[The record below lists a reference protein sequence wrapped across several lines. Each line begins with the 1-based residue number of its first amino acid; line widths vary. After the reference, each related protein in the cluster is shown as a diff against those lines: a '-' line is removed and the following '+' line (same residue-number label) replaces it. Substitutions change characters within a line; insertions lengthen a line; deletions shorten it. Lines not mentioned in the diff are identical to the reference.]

1 MKAIYFE
8 STGAATDVLI
18 FGERDIPAVRPGE
31 VLVRLHAS
39 GVNPSDVKKRAGF
52 QAPGFE
58 DGFVIPH
65 SDGAGIIDAVGDG
78 VSEQRIGERV
88 WVYQAQF
95 GRHMGTAAEYIVV
108 PTERAS
114 HLPSEASYEIG
125 ACLGIPVM
133 TAHRC
138 VNLQAGVKGQNVL
151 VTGASGRVGYYA
163 VQWAKLAGANVI
175 GTAGNSERLEIAK
188 DSGADLVLDYKL
200 DSVVEAVMD
209 FTDGAGVDRI
219 IDVEFGNNVNDSA
232 KMLKVGGVI
241 ASYSSSQ
248 MPEPVIPFYPLM
260 FKNIALRTVL
270 VYNMP
275 ETAKKAAMDDISD
288 ALENQQLKH
297 RIAKQYSLEDTAKAH
312 QAIEFGAADGCVVV
326 CCEGTYSG

>member
-8 STGAATDVLI
+8 KTGDASDVLI
-18 FGERDIPAVRPGE
+18 FAERNVPEVGPGE

-39 GVNPSDVKKRAGF
+39 GVNPSDVKKRAGL
-52 QAPGFE
+52 QAPGFV

-65 SDGAGIIDAVGDG
+65 SDGAGVIEAVGVG
-78 VSEQRIGERV
+78 VSKHRIGERV

-95 GRHMGTAAEYIVV
+95 SRHMGTAAEYIVV

-114 HLPSEASYEIG
+114 YLPDEASFEVG

-138 VNLQAGVKGQNVL
+138 VHLQAGVKAENVL

-175 GTAGNSERLEIAK
+175 GTAGSSERAEIAK
-188 DSGADLVLDYKL
+188 DSGADLVLDYRA
-200 DSVVEAVMD
+200 DNVAEAAMD

-219 IDVEFGNNVNDSA
+219 IDVEFGMNVNDSA
-232 KMLKVGGVI
+232 QMLKVNGVI
-241 ASYSSSQ
+241 ASYSSSK

-275 ETAKKAAMDDISD
+275 ERAKKTAMNDISN
-288 ALENQQLKH
+288 ALEHQQLRH
-297 RIAKQYSLEDTAKAH
+297 RIAQQYSLKDTAKAH
-312 QAIEFGAADGCVVV
+312 EAIERGGLDGCVTV
-326 CCEGTYSG
+326 SM